1 MPQYTANFRGT
12 LDRPPLGGTVTNASE
27 IAGLPSSRCRR
38 WRGNKAAKNDDAW
51 FTRTTP
57 A

>member
-12 LDRPPLGGTVTNASE
+12 LDRPPLGGTVTIASE
-27 IAGLPSSRCRR
+27 IAGWPSSRCRR
-38 WRGNKAAKNDDAW
+38 CSGNKAATNDDAW